1 MDILTGLDSK
11 RSYSSAKLQL
21 ILSAW
26 VLSGAF
32 QRRRKVSLASGDV
45 DEDDYTKQSIYS
57 LLYAM
62 YRTIGAVKS
71 EHGEPYEFTFN
82 TWGYAWPE
90 SWGEAPTSAT
100 DPQRFGKNAYTG
112 LFQFAPV
119 QELIGQRGGRLHVI
133 ELGCGTGAGAHHICK
148 HVLPEC
154 TYQAVDM
161 QRAAIETCERRF
173 VPELDQRLVATCGDV
188 TQLALEPESADIV
201 VICETHITEHAG
213 VVSDEDRRFFEV
225 VRRTLKPGGFLVWG
239 NAIPDATLQ
248 PCFDHLASVGLPV
261 SDCRDVTR
269 EAIAA
274 RDLDH
279 ERVEAYV
286 AQCLARFHGFKIP
299 WLGRRKRREA
309 ELALKNFYRHPGTN
323 LYDTMRNGTDSY
335 RVVLAQKG
343 PPTARSETP
352 AAP

>member
-1 MDILTGLDSK
+1 MDILTNLDSG
-11 RSYSSAKLQL
+11 RSYSTTRLQM
-21 ILSAW
+21 ILTAW

-32 QRRRKVSLASGDV
+32 QRRSKVSLDSGDV

-62 YRTIGAVKS
+62 YRSIGQVES
-71 EHGEPYEFTFN
+71 DRGERYEFTFN
-82 TWGYAWPE
+82 TWGYRWPE
-90 SWGEAPTSAT
+90 SWGAPPTTAT
-100 DPQRFGKNAYTG
+100 DPQRFGKNAYSG

-119 QELIGQRGGRLHVI
+119 KELLAARGGKVHVV
-133 ELGCGTGAGAHHICK
+133 ELGCGTGAGAHHVCTD
-148 HVLPEC
+148 VLPDC

-173 VPELDQRLVATCGDV
+173 VPELDQRLVAICGDV

-213 VVSDEDRRFFEV
+213 VVSDEDRRFFDV

-239 NAIPDATLQ
+239 NAIPDATWQ
-248 PCFDHLASVGLPV
+248 PCFDHLASIGVPV
-261 SDCRDVTR
+261 SAVHDVTR

-274 RDLDH
+274 RDED
-279 ERVEAYV
+279 EARVEAYV

-323 LYDTMRNGTDSY
+323 LYDTMKNGTDSY
-335 RVVLAQKG
+335 RVVLAQKA
-343 PPTARSETP
+343 PPSP
-352 AAP
+352 AHA

>member
-1 MDILTGLDSK
+1 MIILT
-11 RSYSSAKLQL
+11 
-21 ILSAW
+21 AW

-32 QRRRKVSLASGDV
+32 QRRRKVSLDSGDV

-62 YRTIGAVKS
+62 YRSIGNVES
-71 EHGEPYEFTFN
+71 DRGEPYEFTFN
-82 TWGYAWPE
+82 TWGYRWPE
-90 SWGEAPTSAT
+90 AWGPAPTSPT
-100 DPQRFGKNAYTG
+100 DPQRFGKNAYSG

-119 QELIGQRGGRLHVI
+119 QALLAERGGKVHVV
-133 ELGCGTGAGAHHICK
+133 ELGCGTGAGAHHLCTN
-148 HVLPEC
+148 VLPDC

-188 TQLALEPESADIV
+188 TQLALEPESADVV

-213 VVSDEDRRFFEV
+213 LVSDEDRRFFDV

-239 NAIPDATLQ
+239 NAIPDSTWQ
-248 PCFDHLASVGLPV
+248 PCFDYLGSIGMTI
-261 SDCRDVTR
+261 SDTRDVTR

-274 RDLDH
+274 RDED
-279 ERVEAYV
+279 EARVDAYV
-286 AQCLARFHGFKIP
+286 EQCLARFHGFKIP

-309 ELALKNFYRHPGTN
+309 ELALKNFYRNPGTN
-323 LYDTMRNGTDSY
+323 LYKTMRDGTDSY
-335 RVVLAQKG
+335 RVVLAQKH
-343 PPTARSETP
+343 A
-352 AAP
+352 